1 MARVLGGYAVLMALV
16 QLRFLPFYR
25 QLHFSPGFWAF
36 TFSYAA
42 AAGDA
47 LEWLRISA
55 APGRTALS
63 IVLLALVTGLVLVI
77 AARTA
82 RLALRGQL
90 LPAPAR
96 AGHPAAGRLIS
107 RRTFPARPVRPQLV
121 HPRPGAECRLPG

>member
-1 MARVLGGYAVLMALV
+1 VARVLGGYAVLMALV
-16 QLRFLPFYR
+16 QLRLLPIYR

-47 LEWLRISA
+47 LDWLRISA

-90 LPAPAR
+90 LPAPPAPATPPP
-96 AGHPAAGRLIS
+96 AG
-107 RRTFPARPVRPQLV
+107 
-121 HPRPGAECRLPG
+121 